1 MTMGALHEGHALLIR
16 RARAVA
22 ESVIVTIFL
31 NPLQFAAGEDLDR
44 YPKTF
49 DSDLRICTA
58 EGVDVVFAPTP
69 DVVYPT
75 GDPAVVVSAGA
86 LGDRLEGEHRPG
98 HFDGVLTVVA
108 KLLHLTRP
116 DLAFFGEKDAQ
127 QLALIR
133 RMVRDLDFPVEVV
146 AVPTVREDSGLALSS
161 RNTYL
166 SDSDR
171 TAARSLN
178 KALMAGASA
187 AGEGGAGGVAAPPP
201 GVGAGGGGGGGHLS
215 PARGGAPGGA
225 AAVLAAA
232 TAVLDAEAAVA
243 VDYVSLVDE
252 GTWEDA
258 DESTRHGRLL
268 VAARVGTTRLI
279 DNVSIVL
286 TEPGGHG
293 TTSAPD
299 MG

>member
-1 MTMGALHEGHALLIR
+1 MSVPPAVAHSRAELAVLRDALQGEVAVVMTMGALHEGHGQLIR
-16 RARAVA
+16 AARARGD
-22 ESVIVTIFL
+22 SVIVTIFL
-31 NPLQFAAGEDLDR
+31 NPLQFAPGEDLDR
-44 YPKTF
+44 YPRTF
-49 DSDLRICTA
+49 DSDFALCTR
-58 EGVDVVFAPTP
+58 EQVDVIFAPTP
-69 DVVYPT
+69 DVIYPD
-75 GDPAVVVSAGA
+75 GEPEVRVAAGS
-86 LGDRLEGEHRPG
+86 LGARLEGEHRPG
-98 HFDGVLTVVA
+98 HFDGVLTVVG
-108 KLLHLTRP
+108 KLLHLTCP

-133 RMVRDLDFPVEVV
+133 RMVRDLDFPVEV
-146 AVPTVREDSGLALSS
+146 AGVPTVREDSGLALSS

-166 SDSDR
+166 SESDR

-187 AGEGGAGGVAAPPP
+187 AGEG
-201 GVGAGGGGGGGHLS
+201 
-215 PARGGAPGGA
+215 A

-232 TAVLDAEAAVA
+232 TAVLDAAAAVA
-243 VDYVSLVDE
+243 VDYVSLVDDD
-252 GTWEDA
+252 TWEDA
-258 DESTRHGRLL
+258 DESTRQGRLL

-299 MG
+299 VG

>member
-1 MTMGALHEGHALLIR
+1 MSPLVARTRAELDAVRRPLTGRVAVVMTMGALHEGHALLIR

-31 NPLQFAAGEDLDR
+31 NPLQFAAGEDLSR
-44 YPKTF
+44 YPRTLPA
-49 DSDLRICTA
+49 DLEICER

-69 DVVYPT
+69 DVVYPD
-75 GDPAVVVSAGA
+75 GDPLVRVSAGP

-98 HFDGVLTVVA
+98 HFDGVLTVVG

-116 DLAFFGEKDAQ
+116 DIALFGEKDAQ

-133 RMVRDLDFPVEVV
+133 RMVRDLDFPVEV
-146 AVPTVREDSGLALSS
+146 AGVPTVREDSGLALSS

-171 TAARSLN
+171 KTARSLN

-187 AGEGGAGGVAAPPP
+187 AGE
-201 GVGAGGGGGGGHLS
+201 
-215 PARGGAPGGA
+215 GA

-243 VDYVSLVDE
+243 VDYVSLVDDD
-252 GTWEDA
+252 TWEDA
-258 DESTRHGRLL
+258 DESTRQGRLL

-299 MG
+299 VG